1 MISNRRSNFS
11 VAAGVISWREKQVYR
26 CDNSPDRSEQLANNV
41 DVDKKHQWFEQL
53 GGSVSLL
60 HGVRSG

>member
-1 MISNRRSNFS
+1 

-53 GGSVSLL
+53 SGSVSLL